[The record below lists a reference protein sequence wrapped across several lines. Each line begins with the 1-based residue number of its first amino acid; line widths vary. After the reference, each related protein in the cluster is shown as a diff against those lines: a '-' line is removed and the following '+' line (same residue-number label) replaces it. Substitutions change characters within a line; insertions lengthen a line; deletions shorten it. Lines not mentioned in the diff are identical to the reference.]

1 MSVLNTDIR
10 NKSNFIWNT
19 LAGLVNAAEAV
30 ILLMVVGRTNGLED
44 AGILTIAFAIGNLM
58 MTIGRYGVRNYQVT
72 DVEEKLSFGPY
83 FTHRICTVFLMG
95 IVTGTYLIYA
105 WHFNGYSEYKCW
117 VILLI
122 CLIYMAESLEDVFW
136 GLYQKNGRIDIGAKV
151 FIGRWALHLVVTSI
165 GLYLTHQLIQSLVWG
180 FLTGTFVSLT
190 ANRKM
195 ITTYYKG
202 PFIQWGGVKQIFV
215 NCFPL
220 FIVAFLTNY
229 VTNAPKY
236 AIDKY
241 MSEADQACYGYIAMP
256 VFVVMLF
263 SSFVYQ
269 PMLTDI
275 ADEWKKRNIHSLQNC
290 ILKIV
295 TVVIGL
301 TVVCL
306 TGAYICGIPVLS
318 WLYATDLK
326 AYKTELLML
335 MIAGGGLGLVTFT
348 STLLTVI
355 RKQKVTMLGYVFV
368 ALLAKLLFGHMVKSY
383 GLSGAAGFY
392 AVLMWALAVFYG
404 GVIYWKLRQRESK

>member
-1 MSVLNTDIR
+1 M
-10 NKSNFIWNT
+10 
-19 LAGLVNAAEAV
+19 
-30 ILLMVVGRTNGLED
+30 
-44 AGILTIAFAIGNLM
+44 
-58 MTIGRYGVRNYQVT
+58 
-72 DVEEKLSFGPY
+72 
-83 FTHRICTVFLMG
+83 
-95 IVTGTYLIYA
+95 
-105 WHFNGYSEYKCW
+105 
-117 VILLI
+117 
-122 CLIYMAESLEDVFW
+122 
-136 GLYQKNGRIDIGAKV
+136 
-151 FIGRWALHLVVTSI
+151 
-165 GLYLTHQLIQSLVWG
+165 
-180 FLTGTFVSLT
+180 
-190 ANRKM
+190 
-195 ITTYYKG
+195 
-202 PFIQWGGVKQIFV
+202 
-215 NCFPL
+215 
-220 FIVAFLTNY
+220 AFLTNY

-275 ADEWKKRNIHSLQNC
+275 ADEWKKRNIHSLQNR

-355 RKQKVTMLGYVFV
+355 RKQKVTM
-368 ALLAKLLFGHMVKSY
+368 VKSY

-404 GVIYWKLRQRESK
+404 GVIYWKLRKKEYVDRGGEYL

>member
-1 MSVLNTDIR
+1 M
-10 NKSNFIWNT
+10 
-19 LAGLVNAAEAV
+19 
-30 ILLMVVGRTNGLED
+30 
-44 AGILTIAFAIGNLM
+44 
-58 MTIGRYGVRNYQVT
+58 
-72 DVEEKLSFGPY
+72 
-83 FTHRICTVFLMG
+83 
-95 IVTGTYLIYA
+95 
-105 WHFNGYSEYKCW
+105 
-117 VILLI
+117 
-122 CLIYMAESLEDVFW
+122 
-136 GLYQKNGRIDIGAKV
+136 
-151 FIGRWALHLVVTSI
+151 
-165 GLYLTHQLIQSLVWG
+165 
-180 FLTGTFVSLT
+180 

-195 ITTYYKG
+195 IHAYYKG
-202 PFIQWGGVKQIFV
+202 SFIQWGGVKQIFGS
-215 NCFPL
+215 CFPL
-220 FIVAFLTNY
+220 FMVAFLTNY

-275 ADEWKKRNIHSLQNC
+275 ADEWKTQNMHSLKNR
-290 ILKIV
+290 IFKIV

>member
-1 MSVLNTDIR
+1 MGSNLIFQA
-10 NKSNFIWNT
+10 NFIWNT
-19 LAGLVNAAEAV
+19 FAGLVNAAEAV

-72 DVEEKLSFGPY
+72 DVEEKLSFGSY

-117 VILLI
+117 AILLI

-165 GLYLTHQLIQSLVWG
+165 GMCLTHQMIQSLFWG
-180 FLTGTFVSLT
+180 FLAGAFASLA
-190 ANRKM
+190 ANRKI

-202 PFIQWGGVKQIFV
+202 SFIQWSGVKQIFSS
-215 NCFPL
+215 CFPL

-229 VTNAPKY
+229 VSSAPKY

-241 MSEADQACYGYIAMP
+241 MYEADQACYGYIAMP

-275 ADEWKKRNIHSLQNC
+275 ADEWNEQNMHSLQNR

-295 TVVIGL
+295 IAVLGL
-301 TVVCL
+301 TAICL
-306 TGAYICGIPVLS
+306 AGAYVCGIPVLS
-318 WLYATDLK
+318 WLYATDLGR
-326 AYKTELLML
+326 YKKELLIL
-335 MIAGGGLGLVTFT
+335 MIAGGGLGLVTFA

-355 RKQKVTMLGYVFV
+355 RKQKITMLGYVFI
-368 ALLAKLLFGHMVKSY
+368 ALLAKLFFGHMVKSA

-392 AVLMWALAVFYG
+392 AVLMWALAAFYG
-404 GVIYWKLRQRESK
+404 GVIYWQMRKERVCR